1 MVDKVEFTSFKDKE
15 EICKS
20 RNSIIYDIHG
30 NKILK
35 VLTDDMQKLHQDNNI
50 NYEKRI
56 LDERVKNIPEIVSPI
71 EAVYDNDYCCGY
83 TMDKINGVTLSRYYF
98 KEDKYNC
105 NLTRIAEIYQ
115 KIEEVIK
122 KGNELDIVFPDIC
135 SGANILIN
143 NAGEVKFIDYDG
155 MQVGSDDQSIC
166 YSSYLAKFIYVVE
179 GELKFYSYDKQYTKE
194 LDKVSLAVILFELLF
209 GINIFEKVKYYGNGD
224 IVNIKK
230 IAKLYGLDNEKEL
243 IAKIRAIISRSKDGV
258 FLQDEVSKL
267 SENYELYL
275 DRDSRGY
282 TLKRLRAK
290 TR

>member
-56 LDERVKNIPEIVSPI
+56 LDERVKNIPKIVSPI

-83 TMDKINGVTLSRYYF
+83 TMAKINGVPLSRYYF

-143 NAGEVKFIDYDG
+143 SDDEVKFIDYDG

-166 YSSYLAKFIYVVE
+166 YSSYLAKFIYIID
-179 GELKFYSYDKQYTKE
+179 GELKFYSYDKQFTKE

-243 IAKIRAIISRSKDGV
+243 IAKIRAIISRSNDGV